1 MAASRLCRARELLAA
16 AAILALTSGAPALA
30 ADPWKAE
37 IVEKPKALEE
47 LFKETRLPAPS
58 EIPGMLTAPASAI
71 GDITA
76 AWYSQP
82 TSRYRHGA
90 LGDTIE
96 GGALVA
102 QTKDGLKATFKLP
115 ETEVFE
121 DIAPRLADLD
131 GDGISEIVTVLS
143 SFSGG
148 ASVTIF
154 GFSGGTLM
162 RKAAIPF
169 LGTPNE
175 WINIA
180 GIERYLGME
189 TPEIAVVV
197 TPHKRGQLGFLKL
210 VRGRLI
216 VVTAQAGFSNH
227 VFGSSETRLSAS
239 ADIDG
244 NGAAE
249 LALPSLDR
257 KKLTIMSLTRQGLKQ
272 LASLDLPAPID
283 KAIGIEGEGPELA
296 FIVGLEDGSVW
307 RVSR

>member
-1 MAASRLCRARELLAA
+1 MTASRSRIREALLAA
-16 AAILALTSGAPALA
+16 ALTAGIFGPAMA
-30 ADPWKAE
+30 ADAWKAE
-37 IVEKPKALEE
+37 KVEKPTVPAEIV
-47 LFKETRLPAPS
+47 KETRAPAPS
-58 EIPGMLTAPASAI
+58 GIADMLTAPASPR

-82 TSRYRHGA
+82 TSRYRHGS
-90 LGDTIE
+90 LGDTVE

-102 QTKDGLKATFKLP
+102 QTKDGLKATFRLP

-148 ASVTIF
+148 ASVTLF
-154 GFSGGTLM
+154 GFSGGNLV

-180 GIERYLGME
+180 GIERYLGMP

-216 VVTAQAGFSNH
+216 VVSAQAGFSNH
-227 VFGSSETRLSAS
+227 VFGSAETRLSAGV
-239 ADIDG
+239 DIDG
-244 NGAAE
+244 NGAVE

-257 KKLTIMSLTRQGLKQ
+257 RKLMIMSLTRQGLKQ
-272 LASLDLPAPID
+272 LGSPDLPAPID
-283 KAIGIEGEGPELA
+283 KAIGIEGEGPKLA

-307 RVSR
+307 RIGR

>member
-1 MAASRLCRARELLAA
+1 MIASLLRHNRLLAVA
-16 AAILALTSGAPALA
+16 ALVALAGGTPALA

-37 IVEKPKALEE
+37 KVEKPGALEE
-47 LFKETRLPAPS
+47 LFKETRVPAPS

-90 LGDTIE
+90 LGDTVE

-102 QTKDGLKATFKLP
+102 QTKDGYKATFQLSQ
-115 ETEVFE
+115 TEVFE

-154 GFSGGTLM
+154 GFSGGTLV

-169 LGTPNE
+169 LGATNE
-175 WINIA
+175 WINVA
-180 GIERYLGME
+180 GIATYLGMP

-197 TPHKRGQLGFLKL
+197 TPHKRGKLGFLKL

-216 VVTAQAGFSNH
+216 VVTAQTGFSNH
-227 VFGSSETRLSAS
+227 VFGSTETRLAAS
-239 ADIDG
+239 ADTDG
-244 NGAAE
+244 NGSVE
-249 LALPSLDR
+249 IALPSQDR
-257 KKLTIMSLTRQGLKQ
+257 KALKIMSLTRQGLKE
-272 LASLDLPAPID
+272 LASLDLPSPID
-283 KAIGIEGEGPELA
+283 KAIGMEGEGRELA
-296 FIVGLEDGSVW
+296 FIAGLEDGSVW
-307 RVSR
+307 RIRR